1 MAGVPLLYELTATAH
16 LPRPREEVFDF
27 FADAAN
33 LETITPP
40 WLGFRILTP
49 MPIEMESETILE
61 YRLRLRGIPIRWR
74 TRIGAWDPPLRFTDS
89 QERGPYRLW
98 NHEHRFEE
106 EESGTRMT
114 DRVLYDLFPVPFV
127 HGALVAPELRRIF
140 RYRAEVVHRIFGGTP
155 ASPNSPED
163 VVIRRLA

>member
-1 MAGVPLLYELTATAH
+1 MPYELLCTAF

-40 WLGFRILTP
+40 WLGFKILTAL
-49 MPIEMESETILE
+49 PIEMEAGAILE
-61 YRLRLRGIPIRWR
+61 YRLRLRGVPISWR
-74 TRIGAWDPPLRFTDS
+74 TRIGSWEHPVRFTDT

-106 EESGTRMT
+106 VDGGTLMT
-114 DRVLYDLFPVPFV
+114 DRVLYDLLPVPFV
-127 HGALVAPELRRIF
+127 HRLFVAPELKRIF
-140 RYRAEVVHRIFGGTP
+140 GYRSEVVHRIFGGAP
-155 ASPNSPED
+155 AGGVSRESIT
-163 VVIRRLA
+163 IRALD